1 MLALA
6 ATTFFTSCSSDDD
19 IPDTPEQKGE
29 YANGIF
35 VLNEGNFQAGN
46 ASVSFV
52 DESLE
57 NVIQNVFSRENDGD
71 PLGDTA
77 QSMAFFEEYA
87 FIVVNVSNK
96 VEVVDRNTF
105 ERVATLDEGL
115 VNPRYV
121 AFSNGNAYV
130 TNWGDGGNPDDDY
143 VAVIDL
149 ESFEVEENI
158 GVQEGPDKIIAEG
171 GNLYVA
177 HLGGWSFN
185 NKISVIN
192 ASNNTLED
200 IITVGDLPNSMA
212 ISNGSLWVSSA
223 GLPSYSEN
231 ESAGSIA
238 QIDLATLELVEEF
251 AFTEPTEH
259 PSNLVI
265 NEGIVYYTLGN
276 AVYAFDTTADALP
289 EDALFELEGI
299 SGIRGFEIQDSRI
312 FVASPG
318 ADYSGDGTL
327 NVYDLQTGELIT
339 EIEVGIIPNGVYFNN

>member
-19 IPDTPEQKGE
+19 IPDTPEQTGD

-35 VLNEGNFQAGN
+35 VLNEGNFGSGN

-52 DESLE
+52 DASSE
-57 NVIQNVFSRENDGD
+57 NVTQNIFSAVNSGD

-77 QSMAFFEEYA
+77 QSMAFYESYA
-87 FIVVNVSNK
+87 FIVVNGSNK
-96 VEVVDRNTF
+96 IEVVDRNTF
-105 ERVATLDEGL
+105 ESVATLEEGL

-130 TNWGDGGNPDDDY
+130 TNWGDGGNPSDDY
-143 VAVIDL
+143 IAVIDL

-158 GVQEGPDKIIAEG
+158 GVAEGPEKILSNNG
-171 GNLYVA
+171 TLYVA
-177 HLGGWSFN
+177 HQGGWSFN

-192 ASNNTLED
+192 ATNNTLEELL
-200 IITVGDLPNSMA
+200 TVGEVPVSIA
-212 ISNGSLWVSSA
+212 ISNETLWVASA

-251 AFTEPTEH
+251 TFAEPTEH
-259 PSNLVI
+259 PSNLEVS
-265 NEGIVYYTLGN
+265 EGSVYYTLGN
-276 AVYAFDTTADALP
+276 AVYGFNTTAETLP
-289 EDALFELEGI
+289 EEPLFDLEGI

-312 FVASPG
+312 FVASPS
-318 ADYSGDGTL
+318 ADYTGNGTL
-327 NVYDLQTGELIT
+327 NIYDLQSGDLIS
-339 EIEVGIIPNGVYFNN
+339 EIEVGVIPNGVYFNN